1 MARRRRYSRKRG
13 RKSKPSIALLAMA
26 PVYPALAGV
35 YSKIL
40 IGDYARIPHTIVH
53 QSTGIQLDGPFD
65 KAVAA
70 RQVGLAIGGMVAH
83 KMANKLGINRYL
95 KKATFGWITL

>member
-1 MARRRRYSRKRG
+1 M
-13 RKSKPSIALLAMA
+13 
-26 PVYPALAGV
+26 
-35 YSKIL
+35 
-40 IGDYARIPHTIVH
+40 H

-70 RQVGLAIGGMVAH
+70 RQVGLAVGGMIAH